1 MLKTDTMIS
10 DSGMT
15 SEPHER
21 LIAIVSRSWSPYG
34 MLKVGL
40 HVGGKVLVKDV
51 ANLRSSLQ
59 MHL

>member
-1 MLKTDTMIS
+1 MIS